1 VGPNKGHFGAEK
13 KVCLGLQHTKEKLY
27 SFFCEREKHW
37 WLEIFPRQ
45 PVHALV
51 WGKTNECG
59 FFVCKGSFHH
69 CGIIE
74 LGLSHLKDWDG
85 RSRDISFQT
94 LFQPERAFV
103 CLA

>member
-1 VGPNKGHFGAEK
+1 VKGKNIGGWKFSHDNSYMLWFGGKQINVVFLFARDHFII
-13 KVCLGLQHTKEKLY
+13 V
-27 SFFCEREKHW
+27 
-37 WLEIFPRQ
+37 
-45 PVHALV
+45 
-51 WGKTNECG
+51 
-59 FFVCKGSFHH
+59 
-69 CGIIE
+69 GIIE